1 MAGLFDFID
10 TGANLAAL
18 QSSINQARQTG
29 QLGMSEAERIG
40 ARANKQTQF
49 RPFTVSTRT
58 GSVATDPTGGFATSL
73 DPNQASAS
81 GQFFNQGRN
90 LLSGIGS
97 IEDRSQ
103 SIFDSLANIRNPQ
116 NERDRLSLE
125 QRLYNQGRSEVRTDQ
140 FGGSPEQLAMAIAQQ
155 EQQSK
160 DLFTSR
166 QQATNERLSDFNI
179 GSGFFDKSFDAE
191 RELLPFLESGRMLSD
206 IANTGQ
212 REGATA
218 QARLGQTGID
228 ALLKGENIA
237 GDLQERQ
244 IEGFL
249 DIIAAKAGQTTGG
262 EGSVT
267 VPGFFD
273 KLFEPI
279 LNPGQRL
286 PGVVNL

>member
-140 FGGSPEQLAMAIAQQ
+140 FGGSPEQLAMA
-155 EQQSK
+155 
-160 DLFTSR
+160 
-166 QQATNERLSDFNI
+166 
-179 GSGFFDKSFDAE
+179 
-191 RELLPFLESGRMLSD
+191 MLSD

-228 ALLKGENIA
+228 ALLGGENIA